1 MDREQELEAE
11 IKKEESFIDY
21 LFSRLDIELD
31 HRNYDNA
38 LELNEDLIK
47 SMRRARKLKHEFN
60 YMKHLQN
67 VADQMQADG
76 INAQMIFWPK
86 K

>member
-1 MDREQELEAE
+1 MEREQQLEAE
-11 IKKEESFIDY
+11 IRKEESCIDY

-38 LELNEDLIK
+38 LALNEDLIK
-47 SMRRARKLKHEFN
+47 SMQRARKLKHEFN
-60 YMKHLQN
+60 YMKHLQS
-67 VADQMQADG
+67 VAQQMQADG
-76 INAQMIFWPK
+76 INAQIIFWPK